1 MTNHEKTL
9 VQTSFDR
16 VRPIAD
22 QAATLFY
29 NRLFELAPE
38 VRPLFHGDMTEQGRK
53 LFQVIGYAVS
63 SLDNPAV
70 LLPAVKNLGSK
81 HRTYGVQSYHY
92 TVVGE
97 ALLWTLDKGL
107 GDAFTPD
114 VKTAWTTVYGLL
126 SDTMQTVD

>member
-1 MTNHEKTL
+1 MTNQERTL
-9 VQTSFDR
+9 VQTSFNQ

-22 QAATLFY
+22 QAAVLFY
-29 NRLFELAPE
+29 NRLFELAPD
-38 VRPLFHGDMTEQGRK
+38 VKPLFNGDMTEQGRK

-63 SLDNPAV
+63 SLDNPTV

-81 HRTYGVQSYHY
+81 HRSYGVQSYHY
-92 TVVGE
+92 AVVGE

-107 GDAFTPD
+107 GDAFTPE
-114 VKTAWTTVYGLL
+114 VQSAWTTVYGLL

>member
-29 NRLFELAPE
+29 NRLFELAPD
-38 VRPLFHGDMTEQGRK
+38 VNVLFRGDMTEQGRK
-53 LFQVIGYAVS
+53 LFQVIGYAVD

-70 LLPAVKNLGSK
+70 LLPAVRALGTK
-81 HRTYGVQSYHY
+81 HRTYGVQSHHY
-92 TVVGE
+92 VVVGE
-97 ALLWTLDKGL
+97 ALLWTLNKGL
-107 GDAFTPD
+107 GDAFTPE

-126 SDTMQTVD
+126 SNTMQAAD